1 MIPKGLNVG
10 DTFAY
15 CDGYTYKVTAVIG
28 DQYRVRKVGVSTP
41 TLPTNKGKE
50 ETTDYQTMPYFELK
64 KLCAERG
71 LNPNGK
77 KDELIS
83 RLSS

>member
-28 DQYRVRKVGVSTP
+28 DQYKVSRVGLTTP
-41 TLPTNKGKE
+41 PKE
-50 ETTDYQTMPYFELK
+50 TKSEDSKTDYQTMPYFELK
-64 KLCAERG
+64 KLCAQRG
-71 LNPNGK
+71 INPNGK
-77 KDELIS
+77 KEELIA
-83 RLSS
+83 RLTQ